1 MKTKAWLLPKQRS
14 YHSFH
19 SIENNF
25 NLFPGLLPRK
35 WCKNFDKYHDQ
46 TKIKAAVNRNMLK
59 TLHHKIRFKQCE
71 RHIQKHPNFLYK
83 NILISVHKVRDA
95 WTSVTQLKFHFFRH
109 LQIITS
115 EEHSVRRLN
124 NESIWNKTFHCDWL
138 IKTEIILKKK
148 LETEG
153 DD

>member
-124 NESIWNKTFHCDWL
+124 NESIWNKTFHCN
-138 IKTEIILKKK
+138 
-148 LETEG
+148 
-153 DD
+153 